1 MAQLLAL
8 LAAFAFAFG
17 NVLQQKGTLEV
28 PAGEGD
34 PRFLAQIL
42 RRPVWLA
49 GGALQMAG
57 WILQAIA
64 LDKGAL
70 VVVQSITSLSLVIAL
85 PVGARITNQV
95 VTRRVWAGAGAMVVG
110 IVLFL
115 SVGSPSAGTSKPP
128 AAAWWGAAAFTV
140 VVVGAAVYA
149 GRNRRGA
156 SKALLYGSAAGV
168 CFALQASVTKV
179 FVPLVGKGLGTLLSS
194 WTVYALIA
202 SAVIGF
208 GLQQSALKTGVLA
221 PAMAS
226 SNAVTLFFSV
236 IFGITVFGET
246 ISGGGRT
253 GAAVVGLLLALLG
266 VVLLAGARPPTS
278 TSPLPA
284 GGVADAGPPATS
296 PPRGRS

>member
-8 LAAFAFAFG
+8 LAAAAFAFG

-34 PRFLAQIL
+34 PHFLTQIL

-49 GGALQMAG
+49 GGGLQLTG
-57 WILQAIA
+57 WILQAVA
-64 LDKGAL
+64 LDKGPL
-70 VVVQSITSLSLVIAL
+70 VVVQSLTSLSLVIAL
-85 PVGARITNQV
+85 PIGARITNQV
-95 VTRRVWAGAGAMVVG
+95 VTRRVWAGAAAMVVG

-115 SVGSPSAGTSKPP
+115 SVGAPSSGTSNPP
-128 AAAWWGAAAFTV
+128 AAAWWSATAFTLV
-140 VVVGAAVYA
+140 VVMVAVSL
-149 GRNRRGA
+149 GRNRHGA

-179 FVPLVGKGLGTLLSS
+179 FVPLVGKGLETMLSS
-194 WTVYALIA
+194 WTIYALMA
-202 SAVIGF
+202 SAVVGF

-226 SNAVTLFFSV
+226 SNAMTLFFSI
-236 IFGITVFGET
+236 IFGITVFSES

-253 GAAVVGLLLALLG
+253 STAIVGLVVALLG
-266 VVLLAGARPPTS
+266 VVLLAGAKPPTS

-284 GGVADAGPPATS
+284 GKGLT
-296 PPRGRS
+296 